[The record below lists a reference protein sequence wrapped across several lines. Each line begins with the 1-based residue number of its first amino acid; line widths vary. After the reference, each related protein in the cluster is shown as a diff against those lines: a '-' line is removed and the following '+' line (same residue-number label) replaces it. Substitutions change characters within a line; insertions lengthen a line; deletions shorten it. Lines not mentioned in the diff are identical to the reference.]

1 MASQLDKETLPRA
14 RFWRL
19 ALFVAIAFAVVM
31 ACLPEPPRLP
41 GDPSD
46 KLVHMAAF
54 AVLTLLARIAYPRA
68 SAWYVMGAMALL
80 GAAIEFLQSL
90 PAIGREPS
98 LADWIA
104 DVFAIGFVLAMAGV
118 SRALFRPTNSPS

>member
-1 MASQLDKETLPRA
+1 MATQIDKGALPWTRL
-14 RFWRL
+14 WRL
-19 ALFVAIAFAVVM
+19 ALYAAMAFAVVM
-31 ACLPEPPRLP
+31 ACLPDPPRLP

-54 AVLTLLARIAYPRA
+54 AVLTLLARIAYPRT
-68 SAWYVMGAMALL
+68 SAWYLMGAMALL

-104 DVFAIGFVLAMAGV
+104 DIFAIGLILAMTGV
-118 SRALFRPTNSPS
+118 SSALFSPRNTS